1 MGKQP
6 KGRAPV
12 LDVGELEETGND
24 RDAFMEGYASLD
36 DQLGQPVQKQDDGGN
51 EQEVFTHRV
60 GAAHGLRSC
69 AAFQFAQ
76 DRAAALA
83 YRWIGL
89 IFAHMNRVI
98 PAAVAFLALG
108 TADLHGDR
116 SSTIAGLLLQGYGGN
131 DKQVTQLVAVTV
143 EHRVHGVGGG
153 NLDLSF
159 ERLAD

>member
-1 MGKQP
+1 
-6 KGRAPV
+6 
-12 LDVGELEETGND
+12 
-24 RDAFMEGYASLD
+24 MEGYASLD

-76 DRAAALA
+76 DRAAA
-83 YRWIGL
+83 
-89 IFAHMNRVI
+89 
-98 PAAVAFLALG
+98 VAFLALG

-143 EHRVHGVGGG
+143 EHRVHGV
-153 NLDLSF
+153 
-159 ERLAD
+159 